1 MKLISKKLCI
11 INNCDVWVRYFWI
24 NTALILKITFCQKI
38 LSSLLKC
45 YCCSIAHHETNQ
57 SFTKHNGFPWVV
69 LYVIII
75 KFTEEV
81 KKQQHAMVTV
91 LSFTTGICRSVSDRL
106 PMKCPMT
113 QKKVFSLHRI
123 QFIKQFSCN
132 SFVKSI
138 NLNTQSRQRLQD

>member
-91 LSFTTGICRSVSDRL
+91 LSFTTGICQSVSEMSNEMFSVESND
-106 PMKCPMT
+106 P
-113 QKKVFSLHRI
+113 KKRCLVCTEFSL
-123 QFIKQFSCN
+123 SS
-132 SFVKSI
+132 SFPAI
-138 NLNTQSRQRLQD
+138 HL